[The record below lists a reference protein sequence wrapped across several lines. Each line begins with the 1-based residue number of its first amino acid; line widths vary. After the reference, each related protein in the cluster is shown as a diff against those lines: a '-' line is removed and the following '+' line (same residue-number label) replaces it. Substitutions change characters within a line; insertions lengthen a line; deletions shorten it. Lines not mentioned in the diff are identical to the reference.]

1 MQRSEIIEENLNTL
15 IEKIT
20 IKQTAIYPLRRV
32 LKSSKIL
39 EKHAGSDPECDR
51 YLTEL
56 KEYTDKIEH
65 LILSAT
71 DKEKYTFAKFLEQLF
86 TYLKKEYRV
95 TTEGYYKGLFSFISI
110 LICFA
115 LYIPLFIFNCNKQ
128 VMIIVTVICVLAFI
142 VNVRI
147 GVFRDKR
154 QSKKGC
160 QI

>member
-1 MQRSEIIEENLNTL
+1 MQRSEIIEQNLNRL
-15 IEKIT
+15 IENIT

-39 EKHAGSDPECDR
+39 ERHAETDPECDKF
-51 YLTEL
+51 LTEL
-56 KEYTDKIEH
+56 KEYTDNIEH

-71 DKEKYTFAKFLEQLF
+71 DQEKYAFAKFLEKLF
-86 TYLKKEYRV
+86 TYLKKRYKV

-115 LYIPLFIFNCNKQ
+115 LYIPLFILNCNKQ

-147 GVFRDKR
+147 GIFRDKK